1 MSRYTNPGPVRIS
14 VVEDVCGVLWGAGS
28 EGPLQC
34 SLLVGSAGF
43 NRGAPSAAGGAHLPA
58 SWGAERFQFC
68 VSAVAPTTWRHL
80 SSLPSPSHPAGPPLA
95 AGTRSLPPEV
105 SLSGGSRPAP
115 LQTRALGAAPLEL
128 GF

>member
-14 VVEDVCGVLWGAGS
+14 VAEDVCGVLWGAGS

-68 VSAVAPTTWRHL
+68 VSAVAPHHL
-80 SSLPSPSHPAGPPLA
+80 EAPEQPPQPLAPRRPPAG
-95 AGTRSLPPEV
+95 
-105 SLSGGSRPAP
+105 SGDKEPAS
-115 LQTRALGAAPLEL
+115 
-128 GF
+128 